1 MIIKEKSIKSYV
13 VLEKTLRYVLSKNN
27 ESENFVFRKFIRGDR
42 TFERQLELVKN
53 DVEAFSLVMQNR
65 LQEMQRQFIENDKQR
80 IHKRVGETKFYH
92 SIISFSKLDRLTN
105 EQLLS
110 VVKQFT
116 KLRFPN
122 SIVVATN
129 HSDKEHQHIHLI
141 GSNVEYGIHTTNY
154 LTKQQF
160 KSIKI
165 AMEQFQDRELGLQHS
180 RIDHSKKKDQSILK
194 DAQYQL
200 NLKGKLTEKQ
210 ELKLIL
216 DTAFSKAKSE
226 VDFYDKLKESGLEL
240 YFRGNQPGIMA
251 KRKYRLKSLGFSL
264 DRIQTLNLT
273 KNLRQ
278 QELNRIIASR
288 MQKIKD
294 NEQEL

>member
-13 VLEKTLRYVLSKNN
+13 VLEKTLRYILSKNSYN
-27 ESENFVFRKFIRGDR
+27 NFVFRKFIRGDR
-42 TFERQLELVKN
+42 EFERQLELVKN
-53 DVEAFSLVMQNR
+53 DTEVYSLVMENR
-65 LQEMQRQFIENDKQR
+65 LQEMQKQFIINDKQR
-80 IHKRVGETKFYH
+80 LYKRTSETKFYH
-92 SIISFSKLDRLTN
+92 SIVSFSKKDRLTN

-154 LTKQQF
+154 LTKEQF
-160 KSIKI
+160 KNIKI
-165 AMEQFQDRELGLQHS
+165 AMEQFQDRELRLQHS
-180 RIDHSKKKDQSILK
+180 RIDHSKKKVQSLLK
-194 DAQYQL
+194 DAEYQI

-210 ELKLIL
+210 EIKLIL
-216 DTAFSKAKSE
+216 DTEFSRAKSE
-226 VDFYDKLKESGLEL
+226 SDFYERLKANKLEL

-264 DRIQTLNLT
+264 ERIQALNLS

-288 MQKIKD
+288 MQKNKD
-294 NEQEL
+294 NEREL